1 MHQNL
6 PGMRALYFFAC
17 IALISVAFTK
27 LNSFD
32 KKENLYDARQKIE
45 AYKKQASTGCAPN
58 LASIDFSDPA
68 NTIPLLDGWGN
79 YKMPVTVSN
88 DSANI
93 FFQQGINMYYSFHII
108 ESLASF
114 ERAIQFDENFAMGY
128 WGKALAYGPNINDVG
143 YAASP
148 EALAAVQKAKE
159 KCGNCTPVEKALIAA
174 MDVRYSSDS
183 TQTREHLNQ
192 LYADAMKKVHGD
204 FPNSADA
211 AALYADALMVQHP
224 WDLYDRYYNPKPW
237 TPEIVRVLESLVK
250 EFPDNPGANHYY
262 IHAVEGSAHPEQGLE
277 VANRL
282 GLMMPNVAHLVHMP
296 SHIYI
301 RAGYYDKG
309 VQSNINAVKGYNG
322 YRSKFAAA
330 EGASFLYL
338 VHNLHLETVCAQM
351 DARYTE
357 ALRLSFESRNSFDS
371 SWMDDRGYFGMYSQ
385 YVYSTPL
392 LTQIRFGQ
400 WDDIMNA
407 PPIPVTK
414 TYANAIWHFA
424 RGMAQARKHNLTEAA
439 TELSHVKDS
448 AQSTQLQESPPAF
461 NPGITAINLAEKLL
475 QGIIAEENGD
485 YTAAITILKEAINM
499 EDVMLYNEPRDW
511 VIPVRQYLGNTLI
524 KAKQYAEAEKV
535 YKEDLRVNPNNAW
548 ALTGLQ
554 NVYMLQNK
562 TTESAKNKTELSKA
576 LARSDIKLEASVF

>member
-1 MHQNL
+1 MKML
-6 PGMRALYFFAC
+6 SFFAC
-17 IALISVAFTK
+17 IALISV
-27 LNSFD
+27 SFIKFD
-32 KKENLYDARQKIE
+32 SFNKKENLYDVRQKIE
-45 AYKKQASTGCAPN
+45 AYKKQTTIGCAPN

-68 NTIPLLDGWGN
+68 NSIPLLDGWGS
-79 YKMPVTVSN
+79 YKMLVTVNN

-108 ESLASF
+108 EALASF
-114 ERAIQFDENFAMGY
+114 ERSIQYDENFAMGY

-143 YAASP
+143 YAALP
-148 EALAAVQKAKE
+148 EALASVQKAKE

-174 MDVRYSSDS
+174 MEVRYSTDS

-192 LYADAMKKVHGD
+192 LYADAMKKVHND

-301 RAGYYDKG
+301 RTGYYDKG
-309 VQSNINAVKGYNG
+309 IQSNINAVKGFNN
-322 YRSKFAAA
+322 YRSKFAPVDGAA
-330 EGASFLYL
+330 FLYL

-351 DARYTE
+351 DVRYAE
-357 ALRLSFESRNSFDS
+357 ALKLSFESKNSFDS
-371 SWMDDRGYFGMYSQ
+371 SWMDDRSYWGMYSQ
-385 YVYSTPL
+385 YVYSAPVF
-392 LTQIRFGQ
+392 TQVRFGK
-400 WDDIMNA
+400 WDDILNA
-407 PPIPVTK
+407 PAIPASK
-414 TYANAIWHFA
+414 TYATAIWHFA
-424 RGMAQARKHNLTEAA
+424 RGMAQARKHNLAEAA
-439 TELSHVKDS
+439 VELGHMTDS

-475 QGIIAEENGD
+475 QGIIAEEKRD
-485 YTAAITILKEAINM
+485 YTTAVTILKEAIDM
-499 EDVMLYNEPRDW
+499 EDVMLYNEPKDW
-511 VIPVRQYLGNTLI
+511 ILPVRQYLGNTLI

-535 YKEDLRVNPNNAW
+535 YKEDLRINPNNAW

-554 NVYMLQNK
+554 NVYALQNK
-562 TTESAKNKTELSKA
+562 TTEAATNKAVLSKA
-576 LARSDIKLEASVF
+576 LARSDVKLEASAF